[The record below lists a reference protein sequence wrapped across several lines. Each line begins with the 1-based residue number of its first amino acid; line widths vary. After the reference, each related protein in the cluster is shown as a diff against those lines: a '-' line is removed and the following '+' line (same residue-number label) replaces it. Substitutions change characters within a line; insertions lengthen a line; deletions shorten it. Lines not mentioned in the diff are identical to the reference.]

1 MSGGGGN
8 VNEMNLEELLDIRFG
23 NEGLEELGNI
33 SNMDMSDNGFA
44 SGFDS
49 YASIGGLNQ
58 LLPQAG
64 SSAGQH
70 DLVSMGGM
78 DPGGLPSCME
88 PGYQGQY
95 SNQEEGHMLMQQPL
109 AMGYYLSTTDPGPLP
124 SWFWAACPP
133 AGTTENPLPSCFKA
147 ALHLQTSLISQED
160 GSSGLSGTP
169 GSAPHPL
176 DSHQTCDVLR
186 FVLESYHAL
195 SWLTFDPS
203 INDRRSC
210 LPIHILCL
218 TQLYQADQSF
228 M

>member
-1 MSGGGGN
+1 M
-8 VNEMNLEELLDIRFG
+8 VNDMNLEELLDIRFG

-44 SGFDS
+44 SGFEPYTIS
-49 YASIGGLNQ
+49 GLNQ
-58 LLPQAG
+58 LLPQN
-64 SSAGQH
+64 SSSNQH
-70 DLVSMGGM
+70 DLVSMGGLDPSMTNCM
-78 DPGGLPSCME
+78 DQ
-88 PGYQGQY
+88 GYQNQF

-124 SWFWAACPP
+124 SWFWSECPP
-133 AGTTENPLPSCFKA
+133 MGSTENLLPSCFKA

-160 GSSGLSGTP
+160 GSSGLSGNP
-169 GSAPHPL
+169 SSAPHPL

-218 TQLYQADQSF
+218 AQLYQADQSF